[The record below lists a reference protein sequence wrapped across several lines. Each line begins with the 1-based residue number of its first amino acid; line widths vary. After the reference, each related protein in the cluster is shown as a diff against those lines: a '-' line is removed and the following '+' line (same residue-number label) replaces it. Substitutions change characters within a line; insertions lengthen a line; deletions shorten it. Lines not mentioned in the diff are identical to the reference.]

1 MARYSA
7 GGTATIAGTSAR
19 PIFGLLNTAAVTALV
34 REIGLYNT
42 TTTECVFKLV
52 KFTGGTAGADVTESP
67 FRANGPASICQAK
80 AGWTADTSAIDV
92 DMGLRIGCPAA
103 KEGGAIL
110 TFGENGLEHALGT
123 TKGVGMIPVGTGQ
136 VVDWYVIW
144 DE

>member
-19 PIFGLLNTAAVTALV
+19 PIFGILNTAAVTAQI
-34 REIGLYNT
+34 REIGIYNT
-42 TTTECVFKLV
+42 TTTECIFKVV
-52 KFTGGTAGADVTESP
+52 KFTGGTAGADVTEAP
-67 FRANGPASICQAK
+67 FRENGPASICQAK

-92 DMGLRIGCPAA
+92 DTGIRIMCPAA
-103 KEGGAIL
+103 KGGGAIL
-110 TFGENGLEHALGT
+110 TFGADGISHALGT

-136 VVDWYVIW
+136 IVEWYVVF